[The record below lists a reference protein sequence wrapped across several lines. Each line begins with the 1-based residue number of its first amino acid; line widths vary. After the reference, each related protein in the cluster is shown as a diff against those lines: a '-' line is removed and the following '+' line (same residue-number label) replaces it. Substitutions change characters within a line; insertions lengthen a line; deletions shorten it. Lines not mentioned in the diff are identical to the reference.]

1 MTQLVQT
8 INTGFGSMNHVLNKQ
23 IAKTSKTEKRIFYIL
38 TFFLVIVSVSYIYFM
53 GSTIQ
58 NTAQRTNIES
68 EIKTISSQISGL
80 ELEYLSAKNNLTLD
94 YAYSIGFKD
103 VKKINYISKKP
114 ELNGITLN
122 GTIK

>member
-8 INTGFGSMNHVLNKQ
+8 INTGFGSMNNVLNKQ

-38 TFFLVIVSVSYIYFM
+38 VSFLVIVSVFYVYFL
-53 GSTIQ
+53 GSTVQ
-58 NTAQRTNIES
+58 NTAKRSNIEN
-68 EIKTISSQISGL
+68 EIKTMGSQISGL
-80 ELEYLSAKNNLTLD
+80 ELEYLSTKNNLTLD

-103 VKKINYISKKP
+103 VKKVNYISKKP
-114 ELNGITLN
+114 EVNGITLN